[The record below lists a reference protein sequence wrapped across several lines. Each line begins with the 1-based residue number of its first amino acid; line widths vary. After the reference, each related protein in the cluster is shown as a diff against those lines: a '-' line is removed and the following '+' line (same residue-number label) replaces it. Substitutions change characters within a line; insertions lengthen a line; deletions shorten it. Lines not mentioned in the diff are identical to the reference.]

1 MRECFDSARRQA
13 PAVVFIDEVDAFAD
27 RSKVT
32 HDHKDYVIEVV
43 NGLLEQLDGLAG
55 REGLIFIAAS
65 NDVRRCDPAI
75 LRAGRLNRV
84 IRVPLPNREDLVKM
98 LRVRLRDDLR
108 EIALDEAALMAAG
121 YTGADVERAVKD
133 ARRGAR
139 QEERAMTLDDL
150 MGAIAG
156 PEDTRDV
163 WALRRSAIHE
173 AGHALLAAR
182 DFGAERVTVTIRRR
196 GNTGGGVHVSNRGDE
211 SLSTRADLDR
221 EVIRLLAGP
230 AAEDVLLCD
239 LGVGAGG
246 GADSD
251 LARATAHVA
260 SMAFSF
266 GLIGSMPL
274 LYQGALIE
282 GNALVLTPSMQ
293 KIVHAALVKRYAR
306 ARALIRENRR
316 IVEAIADAL
325 LERKTLSGV
334 ELGHIVASPP
344 PQDEDED
351 GSFLL
356 VDPDIDEFDELDLGV
371 EVFAPWASPTLR
383 DEGDLYG

>member
-13 PAVVFIDEVDAFAD
+13 PAVIFIDEVDAFAD

-84 IRVPLPNREDLVKM
+84 IRVPLPTHDDLVKM

-108 EIALDEAALMAAG
+108 EVALDEAALMAAG

-133 ARRGAR
+133 ARRAAR
-139 QEERAMTLDDL
+139 HAERAMTLDDL
-150 MGAIAG
+150 MDAIAG
-156 PEDTRDV
+156 TEDCRDV
-163 WALRRSAIHE
+163 SELRRSAIHE
-173 AGHALLAAR
+173 AGHALLASR
-182 DFGAERVTVTIRRR
+182 DFGAESVTVTIRQR
-196 GNTGGGVHVSNRGDE
+196 GATGGSVHVSNSGGA

-221 EVIRLLAGP
+221 EVIRLLGGR
-230 AAEDVLLCD
+230 AAEDVLLSD

-260 SMAFSF
+260 SMACSF
-266 GLIGSMPL
+266 VLIGSMPL
-274 LYQGALIE
+274 LYQGALRE
-282 GNALVLTPSMQ
+282 GDALMLTPEMR

-306 ARALIRENRR
+306 ARAIIRENRR
-316 IVEAIADAL
+316 TVESIADAL
-325 LERKTLSGV
+325 LERKTLSGA
-334 ELGHIVASPP
+334 ELGHIIASQL
-344 PQDEDED
+344 PQDNDDD
-351 GSFLL
+351 GSSPL
-356 VDPDIDEFDELDLGV
+356 VDPDIDNFDELDLGV
-371 EVFAPWASPTLR
+371 EVSAP
-383 DEGDLYG
+383 